1 MVALNLLFYKL
12 LFGRMKVVLSAQRY
26 IIFKGVASTNKNGI
40 PVFPEGI
47 LFIMFID

>member
-1 MVALNLLFYKL
+1 MVALML
-12 LFGRMKVVLSAQRY
+12 LFGSMKVELGAQRY

-40 PVFPEGI
+40 PVFPKGI